1 MKSDVIK
8 VNSKGA
14 AIESALNQVDAVAAY
29 KKLSPKGSIQLH
41 LLTEELIGMISSVT
55 GETQCEYW
63 IEEEDGVY
71 QLHLRVLTRM
81 SSLKRDKL
89 LSASTSGKN
98 DAARGFFGRLRDL
111 FDRDADSDV
120 VAFTP
125 LMAEGFYDSGSA
137 AAQDLEWSM
146 ARYRDEVGIHR
157 QLNEIEAIDAWDELE
172 KSVVAHVADEV
183 KVFIRGDE
191 VEMVIYKKLA

>member
-1 MKSDVIK
+1 MKSDVIV
-8 VNSKGA
+8 VNSKGS
-14 AIESALNQVDAVAAY
+14 AIESALNQVDAVAVY
-29 KKLSPKGSIQLH
+29 KKLSPKGSLQLH

-55 GETQCEYW
+55 GETMGEYW
-63 IEEEDGVY
+63 IEEDDGLY

-81 SSLKRDKL
+81 SSHKREKL
-89 LSASTSGKN
+89 LSATTSGKN

-137 AAQDLEWSM
+137 TAHDLEWSM
-146 ARYRDEVGIHR
+146 SRYRDEVGIHR
-157 QLNEIEAIDAWDELE
+157 EQKEIAAIDAWDELE